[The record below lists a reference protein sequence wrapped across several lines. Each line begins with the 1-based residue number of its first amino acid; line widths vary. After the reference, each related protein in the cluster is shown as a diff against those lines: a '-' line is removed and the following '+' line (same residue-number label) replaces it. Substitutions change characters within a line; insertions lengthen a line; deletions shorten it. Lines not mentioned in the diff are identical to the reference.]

1 MILIATNV
9 KNVNE
14 EFKKIKNAK
23 KKMSKTILKLFC
35 K

>member
-23 KKMSKTILKLFC
+23 KKKVKNNIKIIL
-35 K
+35 

>member
-23 KKMSKTILKLFC
+23 KKNVKNNIKIIL
-35 K
+35 

>member
-23 KKMSKTILKLFC
+23 KKKSQKQY
-35 K
+35 

>member
-14 EFKKIKNAK
+14 EFKKIKITK
-23 KKMSKTILKLFC
+23 KNVKNNIKIIL
-35 K
+35 

>member
-23 KKMSKTILKLFC
+23 KKKNVKNNIKIIL
-35 K
+35 